1 MIPAFPGGLQ
11 GLAQQLRQPR
21 CICTQLS
28 LPLRRQCCLLQSQHE
43 GLPTS
48 LLPQLLCEQEL
59 KLLMQVSLHQ
69 DHLKEL
75 RQTHFVLL
83 RAHSWSKGNKTI
95 GRTTIP
101 KLLEINSSEVLTA
114 WHFQAPTKCFSNNTM
129 ILSMVFI
136 AKKNPESL
144 LACNRMKHSS

>member
-11 GLAQQLRQPR
+11 GLVQQLRQPR

-28 LPLRRQCCLLQSQHE
+28 LPLLRQCCLLQSQHE

-75 RQTHFVLL
+75 RQTHFV
-83 RAHSWSKGNKTI
+83 
-95 GRTTIP
+95 
-101 KLLEINSSEVLTA
+101 
-114 WHFQAPTKCFSNNTM
+114 
-129 ILSMVFI
+129 
-136 AKKNPESL
+136 
-144 LACNRMKHSS
+144 